1 MSLEWSTLDNC
12 FNSPLTGDSGSFENG
27 SEMGGDTS
35 KPWLDFNQHQ
45 NSYRDDVFSPF
56 FEKNSE
62 STHIPT
68 AKDDLVPRP
77 AQTASSVVRQTTQDA
92 PTLSPGNDGKKSSED
107 ILKAL
112 NLNSSNPH
120 QATVPGLST
129 GSGHPRNS
137 SNSSIPALHNNNSSV
152 GTEQVKPL
160 SLFPVPEGEKKKSTN
175 LRDMMGSASP
185 GNMGERPLAT
195 RATFPNHPNNK
206 YQVHTDQATNKVV
219 PNTLSTIPKL
229 RMTKEDILG
238 KQSGNQQKTEPYT
251 YADIME
257 NFQSPY
263 PSNEIGVG
271 PLKDQENQDKIW
283 LVVLVIYIGMVGLMV
298 GNNMRR

>member
-12 FNSPLTGDSGSFENG
+12 FNSPLTGDSGAFEHG
-27 SEMGGDTS
+27 SETGGDTS

-56 FEKNSE
+56 FEKSPE
-62 STHIPT
+62 STQIPT

-77 AQTASSVVRQTTQDA
+77 AQTASTVVRQTTQDA

-120 QATVPGLST
+120 QATLPGLSA
-129 GSGHPRNS
+129 SP
-137 SNSSIPALHNNNSSV
+137 NNSSHNSNV
-152 GTEQVKPL
+152 GPEQVKPL
-160 SLFPVPEGEKKKSTN
+160 SLFPVPEGEKKKSTS
-175 LRDMMGSASP
+175 LRDMMGGASP
-185 GNMGERPLAT
+185 GNMGDRPLAT
-195 RATFPNHPNNK
+195 RATFPNHPNNN
-206 YQVHTDQATNKVV
+206 YQVHLDQATNKVV

-229 RMTKEDILG
+229 RMTKEDLLG
-238 KQSGNQQKTEPYT
+238 KKPGTQQKTEPYT
-251 YADIME
+251 STDIME
-257 NFQSPY
+257 NFQSPF
-263 PSNEIGVG
+263 PSNDVDVG
-271 PLKDQENQDKIW
+271 PLNEQENQDKIW